1 MSTRLNTVSC
11 VTLLRAV
18 YALPPTHCGVWRQI
32 RVGWEKNSS
41 SHRGTLQNKTKRKG
55 KKKCSKTHSWNII
68 NTVLNVWKENWK
80 QLTLTAIIK
89 RLGNNS
95 R

>member
-18 YALPPTHCGVWRQI
+18 YTLPPTHCGVWRQI

-41 SHRGTLQNKTKRKG
+41 SHRGMLQNKTKRKG
-55 KKKCSKTHSWNII
+55 KKSVAKHTHEILLSWMFEKKT
-68 NTVLNVWKENWK
+68 EN
-80 QLTLTAIIK
+80 
-89 RLGNNS
+89 N
-95 R
+95 